1 MKIFRLVGYDG
12 TQEAIKALDLAVRHA
27 KAFGA
32 KVFVLTSRSKGK
44 DEELPDIERDEE
56 RLKNVKKE
64 LEEAGVECETHLMI
78 RGITPAEDLLDF
90 AEDHGVDEIIVGIAK
105 KSRVG
110 KLIFGSNAQ
119 YVILHAPCPV
129 VTVQ

>member
-1 MKIFRLVGYDG
+1 MKILVGYDQ
-12 TQEAIKALDLAVRHA
+12 TAEAGRALELAIRHA

-32 KVFVLTSRSKGK
+32 KVDVLKSRSTGTEEEVLNIEK
-44 DEELPDIERDEE
+44 DKELLENAKRM
-56 RLKNVKKE
+56 
-64 LEEAGVECETHLMI
+64 LEEAGVECKTYLMI
-78 RGITPAEDLLDF
+78 RGETPAEDLIDF
-90 AEDHGVDEIIVGIAK
+90 AEENEVDEIIVGIAK

>member
-1 MKIFRLVGYDG
+1 MKILVGYDR
-12 TQEAIKALDLAVRHA
+12 TEEAGRALELAVRHA
-27 KAFGA
+27 KVFGA
-32 KVFVLTSRSKGK
+32 KVCVLTSRSTGT
-44 DEELPDIERDEE
+44 DEELPDIKKDEE
-56 RLKNVKKE
+56 RLKNAKKL
-64 LEEAGVECETHLMI
+64 LEEAGVDCETHLLI
-78 RGITPAEDLLDF
+78 RGGTPAEDIIDF
-90 AEDHGVDEIIVGIAK
+90 AEENEVDEIIVGIAK

>member
-1 MKIFRLVGYDG
+1 MKILVGYDRTG
-12 TQEAIKALDLAVRHA
+12 EAGRALELAVRHA
-27 KAFGA
+27 KVFGA
-32 KVFVLTSRSKGK
+32 KVVVLTSRSTGS
-44 DEELPDIERDEE
+44 DEELPDIGRDEALLE
-56 RLKNVKKE
+56 NAKKM

-78 RGITPAEDLLDF
+78 RGKTPAEDLIDF
-90 AEDHGVDEIIVGIAK
+90 AEDNGVDEIIVGIAK

>member
-1 MKIFRLVGYDG
+1 MKILVGYDR
-12 TQEAIKALDLAVRHA
+12 TAEAGRALDLAIRHA

-32 KVFVLTSRSKGK
+32 KVYVLTSRSTGK
-44 DEELPDIERDEE
+44 DEELPEIERDEE
-56 RLKNVKKE
+56 LLLNAKKM
-64 LEEAGVECETHLMI
+64 LEEAGVESETHLMI
-78 RGITPAEDLLDF
+78 RGETPAEDLIDF
-90 AEDHGVDEIIVGIAK
+90 AEKNEVDEIIVGIAK

>member
-1 MKIFRLVGYDG
+1 MKILVGYDQ
-12 TQEAIKALDLAVRHA
+12 TDKASRALDLAVRHA

-32 KVFVLTSRSKGK
+32 KVYILTSRSTG
-44 DEELPDIERDEE
+44 DNADLPDIEKDTECLE
-56 RLKNVKKE
+56 IAKKR
-64 LEEAGVECETHLMI
+64 LEEAGVACETHLMI
-78 RGITPAEDLLDF
+78 RGETPADDLIDF
-90 AEDHGVDEIIVGIAK
+90 AEDNQVDEIIVGIAK

-110 KLIFGSNAQ
+110 KLVFGSNAQ

>member
-1 MKIFRLVGYDG
+1 MKILVGYDR
-12 TQEAIKALDLAVRHA
+12 TPEAGRALELAVRHA
-27 KAFGA
+27 KVFGA
-32 KVFVLTSRSKGK
+32 KVVVLTSRSTGK

-56 RLKNVKKE
+56 LLVNAKRM
-64 LEEAGVECETHLMI
+64 LEEAGVEGETHLMI
-78 RGITPAEDLLDF
+78 RGETPAEDLIDF
-90 AEDHGVDEIIVGIAK
+90 AEENKVDEIIVGIAK

>member
-1 MKIFRLVGYDG
+1 MKILVGYDQ
-12 TQEAIKALDLAVRHA
+12 TAEAGRALELAVRHA

-32 KVFVLTSRSKGK
+32 KVYVLTSRSRGT
-44 DEELPDIERDEE
+44 DEDLPDIERDEE
-56 RLKNVKKE
+56 RLKNAKKR
-64 LEEAGVECETHLMI
+64 LEAAGVECETHLLI
-78 RGITPAEDLLDF
+78 RGGTPAEDIIDF
-90 AEDHGVDEIIVGIAK
+90 AEENRVDEIIIGIAK

>member
-1 MKIFRLVGYDG
+1 MKILVGYDR
-12 TQEAIKALDLAVRHA
+12 TAEAGRALELAIRHA
-27 KAFGA
+27 KVFGA
-32 KVFVLTSRSKGK
+32 KVYVLTSRSTGTDK
-44 DEELPDIERDEE
+44 ELPNIERDEE
-56 RLKNVKKE
+56 LLENAKKM
-64 LEEAGVECETHLMI
+64 LEEAGVECGTHLMI
-78 RGITPAEDLLDF
+78 RGETPAEDLIDF
-90 AEDHGVDEIIVGIAK
+90 AEKNEVDEIIVGIAK

>member
-1 MKIFRLVGYDG
+1 MKILVGYDQ
-12 TQEAIKALDLAVRHA
+12 TAEADKALELAVRHA
-27 KAFGA
+27 KVFGA
-32 KVFVLTSRSKGK
+32 KVIVLTSRGTGP
-44 DEELPDIERDEE
+44 DEKLPDIKRDEKHLE
-56 RLKNVKKE
+56 NTKQL

-78 RGITPAEDLLDF
+78 RNETPAEVLIDF
-90 AEDHGVDEIIVGIAK
+90 AEDNGVDEIIVGIAQ

-129 VTVQ
+129 VTVR

>member
-1 MKIFRLVGYDG
+1 MKILLGYDG
-12 TQEAIKALDLAVRHA
+12 SEEADRALSLAVRHA

-32 KVFVLTSRSKGK
+32 KVLVLKSRNKGTNEDLPDIEK
-44 DEELPDIERDEE
+44 DEELLE
-56 RLKNVKKE
+56 NAKKM
-64 LEEAGVECETHLMI
+64 LAEAGVECETHLVI
-78 RGITPAEDLLDF
+78 RGETPAEDLIDF
-90 AEDHGVDEIIVGIAK
+90 AEENKVDEIIVGIAK

>member
-1 MKIFRLVGYDG
+1 MKILVGYDR
-12 TQEAIKALDLAVRHA
+12 TEEAGRALELAVRHA
-27 KAFGA
+27 KVFGA
-32 KVFVLTSRSKGK
+32 KVCVLTSRSTGT
-44 DEELPDIERDEE
+44 DEELPDIKKDEE
-56 RLKNVKKE
+56 RLKNAKKL
-64 LEEAGVECETHLMI
+64 LEEAGVDCETYLLI
-78 RGITPAEDLLDF
+78 RGETPAEDIIDF
-90 AEDHGVDEIIVGIAK
+90 AEKNEVDEIIIGIAK

>member
-1 MKIFRLVGYDG
+1 MKILVGYDR
-12 TQEAIKALDLAVRHA
+12 TEEAGRALELAVRHA
-27 KAFGA
+27 KVFGA
-32 KVFVLTSRSKGK
+32 KVCVLTSRSTGT
-44 DEELPDIERDEE
+44 DEELPDIKKDEE
-56 RLKNVKKE
+56 RLKNAKKL
-64 LEEAGVECETHLMI
+64 LEEAGVDCETYLLI
-78 RGITPAEDLLDF
+78 RGETPAEDIIDF
-90 AEDHGVDEIIVGIAK
+90 AEKNEVDEIIVGIAK

>member
-1 MKIFRLVGYDG
+1 MKILVGYDQ
-12 TQEAIKALDLAVRHA
+12 TAEAGRALELAVRHA
-27 KAFGA
+27 KVFGA
-32 KVFVLTSRSKGK
+32 KVCVLTSRSTGT
-44 DEELPDIERDEE
+44 DEELPDIKKDEE
-56 RLKNVKKE
+56 RLKNAKKL
-64 LEEAGVECETHLMI
+64 LEEAGVDCETYLLI
-78 RGITPAEDLLDF
+78 RGETPAEDIIDF
-90 AEDHGVDEIIVGIAK
+90 AEKNEVDEIIVGIAK

>member
-1 MKIFRLVGYDG
+1 MKILVGYD
-12 TQEAIKALDLAVRHA
+12 QAAEAGRALELAVRHA

-32 KVFVLTSRSKGK
+32 KVYVLTSRSRGT
-44 DEELPDIERDEE
+44 DEDLPDIERDEE
-56 RLKNVKKE
+56 RLKNAKKR
-64 LEEAGVECETHLMI
+64 LEAAGVECETHLLI
-78 RGITPAEDLLDF
+78 RGGTPAEDIIDF
-90 AEDHGVDEIIVGIAK
+90 AEENRVDEIIIGIAK

>member
-1 MKIFRLVGYDG
+1 MKILVGYDRSE
-12 TQEAIKALDLAVRHA
+12 EAGRALELALQHA

-32 KVFVLTSRSKGK
+32 KVYVLTSRSKGTDEEVPDIEK
-44 DEELPDIERDEE
+44 DEENLAKVEK
-56 RLKNVKKE
+56 RLQ
-64 LEEAGVECETHLMI
+64 EAGVECETHLMI
-78 RGITPAEDLLDF
+78 RGSTPAEDLIEF
-90 AEDHGVDEIIVGIAK
+90 AEEKHVDEIIVGVAK

-129 VTVQ
+129 MTVQ

>member
-1 MKIFRLVGYDG
+1 M
-12 TQEAIKALDLAVRHA
+12 
-27 KAFGA
+27 
-32 KVFVLTSRSKGK
+32 
-44 DEELPDIERDEE
+44 
-56 RLKNVKKE
+56 
-64 LEEAGVECETHLMI
+64 ECETHLMI
-78 RGITPAEDLLDF
+78 RGETPAEDLIDF
-90 AEDHGVDEIIVGIAK
+90 AEDNGIDEIIVGIAK

>member
-1 MKIFRLVGYDG
+1 MKILVGYDR
-12 TQEAIKALDLAVRHA
+12 TVEAGRALELAVRHA
-27 KAFGA
+27 KVFGA
-32 KVFVLTSRSKGK
+32 KVVVLTSRSTGT
-44 DEELPDIERDEE
+44 DEELPDIGKDEALLE
-56 RLKNVKKE
+56 NARKMLKD
-64 LEEAGVECETHLMI
+64 AGVECETHLII
-78 RGITPAEDLLDF
+78 RGETPAEDLINF
-90 AEDHGVDEIIVGIAK
+90 AEDNGVDEIIVGIAK

>member
-1 MKIFRLVGYDG
+1 MKILVGYDQ
-12 TQEAIKALDLAVRHA
+12 TAEAGRALKLAIRHA
-27 KAFGA
+27 KVFGA
-32 KVFVLTSRSKGK
+32 KVDVLKSRSTGT
-44 DEELPDIERDEE
+44 EEEVPDIEKD
-56 RLKNVKKE
+56 KE
-64 LEEAGVECETHLMI
+64 LLENAKRMLEEAGVECKTHLI
-78 RGITPAEDLLDF
+78 IHGETPAEDLIDF
-90 AEDHGVDEIIVGIAK
+90 AEENEVDEIIVGIAK

>member
-1 MKIFRLVGYDG
+1 MKILVGYDR
-12 TQEAIKALDLAVRHA
+12 TAEARRALELAIKHA
-27 KAFGA
+27 KGFGG
-32 KVFVLTSRSKGK
+32 KVIVLTSRSTGT

-56 RLKNVKKE
+56 HLEKAKK
-64 LEEAGVECETHLMI
+64 LLDEAGVEGETHLMI
-78 RGITPAEDLLDF
+78 RGETPAEDLIDF
-90 AEDHGVDEIIVGIAK
+90 AEDNEVDEIIVGIAK

-129 VTVQ
+129 VTIQ

>member
-1 MKIFRLVGYDG
+1 MKILVGYDQ
-12 TQEAIKALDLAVRHA
+12 TEEADRALELAVRHA
-27 KAFGA
+27 KVFGA
-32 KVFVLTSRSKGK
+32 KVYVLTSRSKGT
-44 DEELPDIERDEE
+44 DEELPDIEKDEE
-56 RLKNVKKE
+56 HLKNAKKL
-64 LEEAGVECETHLMI
+64 LEAAGVDCETHLLI
-78 RGITPAEDLLDF
+78 RGGTPAEDIIDF
-90 AEDHGVDEIIVGIAK
+90 AEENKVGEIIVGIAK

>member
-1 MKIFRLVGYDG
+1 MKILVGYDQ
-12 TQEAIKALDLAVRHA
+12 TEEAGRALELAVRHA

-32 KVFVLTSRSKGK
+32 KVHVLTSRNSGMYK
-44 DEELPDIERDEE
+44 DLPDIEKEEE
-56 RLKNVKKE
+56 RLENAKKL
-64 LEEAGVECETHLMI
+64 LEEAGVDCETHLLVH
-78 RGITPAEDLLDF
+78 GETPAEDIIDF
-90 AEDHGVDEIIVGIAK
+90 AEKNEADEIIIGIAK

>member
-1 MKIFRLVGYDG
+1 MKILVGYDR
-12 TQEAIKALDLAVRHA
+12 TEEAGRALELALQHA

-32 KVFVLTSRSKGK
+32 KVYVLTSRSTGTDEEVSDIEK
-44 DEELPDIERDEE
+44 DEENLANVEK
-56 RLKNVKKE
+56 RLQ
-64 LEEAGVECETHLMI
+64 EAGVECETHLMI
-78 RGITPAEDLLDF
+78 RGSTPAEDLIEF
-90 AEDHGVDEIIVGIAK
+90 AEVQHVDEIIVGVAK

>member
-1 MKIFRLVGYDG
+1 MKILVGYDR
-12 TQEAIKALDLAVRHA
+12 TAEAGRALELAIRHA
-27 KAFGA
+27 KVFGA
-32 KVFVLTSRSKGK
+32 KVDVLTSRSTGTDK
-44 DEELPDIERDEE
+44 ELPNIERDEE
-56 RLKNVKKE
+56 LLENAKKM
-64 LEEAGVECETHLMI
+64 LEEAGVECETYLMI
-78 RGITPAEDLLDF
+78 RGETPAEDLIDF
-90 AEDHGVDEIIVGIAK
+90 AEKNEVDEIIVGIAK

>member
-1 MKIFRLVGYDG
+1 MKILVGYDR
-12 TQEAIKALDLAVRHA
+12 TAEAGRALELAVRHA
-27 KAFGA
+27 KVFGA
-32 KVFVLTSRSKGK
+32 KVCVLTSRSTGT
-44 DEELPDIERDEE
+44 DEELPDIKKDEE
-56 RLKNVKKE
+56 RLKNAKKL
-64 LEEAGVECETHLMI
+64 LEEAGVDCETYLLI
-78 RGITPAEDLLDF
+78 RGETPAEDIIDF
-90 AEDHGVDEIIVGIAK
+90 AEKNEVDEIIVGIAK